1 VGRDRKEREM
11 RRKSWLILGIA
22 CVEVFL
28 GAALVSGAE
37 VKKRM
42 TILYNDGKKQEIL
55 LNEPSCEIIAVDFS
69 ADGTPLKDA
78 GRTSKE
84 YKDTKGAKVVIP
96 CGKLAFADRVVSFR
110 MGVPSPKDARAMNPG
125 SALGEPDYVSDEVD
139 LKLPVFTAVTLGCGG
154 SVTLE
159 FTKVRLIDV
168 EGPDLHIFEVGP
180 AVEPTQLEISKDGV
194 AWINIGRVS
203 GGKASVDIHNFVAPG
218 DQFRFVR
225 LTDLKEACGGDWPG
239 ADIDA
244 VAAIGCTLVP

>member
-1 VGRDRKEREM
+1 LM
-11 RRKSWLILGIA
+11 ALGIA
-22 CVEVFL
+22 CSVVFF

-37 VKKRM
+37 VRKRM
-42 TILYNDGKKQEIL
+42 TILYSDGKKQEVL
-55 LNEPSCEIIAVDFS
+55 LNEPSGEIVAIDFS
-69 ADGTPLKDA
+69 ADGIPPKDS

-84 YKDTKGAKVVIP
+84 YRDTKGTRIVIP
-96 CGKLAFADRVVSFR
+96 CGKLAFADRVASFR
-110 MGVPSPKDARAMNPG
+110 MGVPSPKDARSMNPS
-125 SALGEPDYVSDEVD
+125 SALGEPDYVSDEAD

-180 AVEPTQLEISKDGV
+180 AVEPTQLEISKDGA

-225 LTDLKEACGGDWPG
+225 LTDLKEACGGEWPG

-244 VAAIGCTLVP
+244 VAAIGCTVLP